1 MLSFRYRLFAALVLG
16 LALALPA
23 VAAPAPVEGPAG
35 PFEKYLPDS
44 ADGVISFNVRQFL
57 DSELIKKAGLDKL
70 LAADESQNIL
80 KALGLDPLKDIERV
94 IISNDKTNSDPYF
107 IVQGKF
113 EPAKLAAAAE
123 LAAKDKKEIL
133 KVHQCEH
140 GKVYE
145 ITKLDELVKVPSQA
159 AGQVNGLLKD
169 RSLFGVIADKGNIV
183 VVGTRESAE
192 LVLAKAAGKKT
203 TKLTNQEL
211 TGLIAKI
218 DPKQT
223 IAIAVPA
230 PEANLKSVTGG
241 ITLTKDLKVDVT
253 LTATD
258 AGAAKELNK
267 AVGEQLQMVQDGAGL
282 LVLGQKE
289 LAPLVDILGGFKHE
303 AKDNTVGITTD
314 IKGETLEKLFKALAE
329 LAKNQKFQ

>member
-1 MLSFRYRLFAALVLG
+1 MLSFRYRMFAALVLG

-44 ADGVISFNVRQFL
+44 ADGVVSFNVRQFL

-70 LAADESQNIL
+70 LTADESQNTL
-80 KALGLDPLKDIERV
+80 KALGLDPLKDIDRV
-94 IISNDKTNSDPYF
+94 IISNDKANSDPYF

-113 EPAKLAAAAE
+113 DPAKLAAAAE

-133 KVHQCEH
+133 KVHKGEH
-140 GKVYE
+140 GKIYE
-145 ITKLDELVKVPSQA
+145 VTKLDELVKVPPQA
-159 AGQVNGLLKD
+159 AGAGVNLKD
-169 RSLFGVIADKGNIV
+169 KSFFGVIADKGNIV
-183 VVGTRESAE
+183 LVGSKESAE
-192 LVLAKAAGKKT
+192 TVLAKAAGKKT

-211 TGLIAKI
+211 PGLIAKI

-223 IAIAVPA
+223 IAIAIPA

-241 ITLTKDLKVDVT
+241 ITVTKDLKVNVT

-258 AGAAKELNK
+258 AGAAKQLNE
-267 AVGEQLQMVQDGAGL
+267 AIGEQLGTVKDVAGIV
-282 LVLGQKE
+282 VLQQKE
-289 LAPLVDILGGFKHE
+289 LAPIVDILNGIKHD

-314 IKGETLEKLFKALAE
+314 IKGDTLEKLFKAVAE